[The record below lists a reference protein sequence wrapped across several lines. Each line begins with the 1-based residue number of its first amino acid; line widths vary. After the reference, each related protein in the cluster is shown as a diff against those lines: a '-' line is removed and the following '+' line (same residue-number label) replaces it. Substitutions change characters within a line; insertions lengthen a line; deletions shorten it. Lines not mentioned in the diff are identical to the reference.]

1 MLFISN
7 KYVKISVF
15 YCLIKFYVIDLKL
28 EVFMI
33 KDNNRIQESKRIIK
47 EEKKKIKREKK
58 ILRKKKLNKF
68 KKTKIG
74 KFIYTLS
81 DDRNS
86 YSFSE
91 LFIITIISLLVGAF
105 SCFSIITIMSGGRNY
120 LKLSKEL
127 SKFYDSYDILVENYN
142 GNVDKKELVDAAISG
157 MVSSVGDQY
166 TSYVDTEGTNSFNQ
180 LVDGKYNG
188 IGCLIQETEDK
199 KIKVMQVYENTS
211 AYKAGIKVGD
221 IIKKVDDKDSSI
233 GSTELANYIK
243 SSKNKSYSVTV
254 LRDDKEIKFTLS
266 KNEVEI
272 PVVTSKIFDKG
283 DKKIGYISISI
294 FSSVSAKQFKSNL
307 EKIEKEGIDSLII
320 DVRDNNGGYLSSVT
334 DITSYLLPRGKII
347 YQVQK
352 SNSKIKATKDKTIAK
367 REYPI
372 AVLVNENSAS
382 ASEILAGAIKESYNG
397 YVVGMKTYGKG
408 TVQQVSE
415 LSDGSMIKYTIENWL
430 TPNGNWINEKG
441 IDPTDEVE
449 LSDDYYKNP
458 NEENDNQLQK
468 ALSLLS

>member
-1 MLFISN
+1 MS
-7 KYVKISVF
+7 
-15 YCLIKFYVIDLKL
+15 
-28 EVFMI
+28 

-105 SCFSIITIMSGGRNY
+105 SCFSIMTIMSGGRNY

-142 GNVDKKELVDAAISG
+142 GNVDKKELVDAAING

-352 SNSKIKATKDKTIAK
+352 SNSKIKTTKDKTIAK

>member
-1 MLFISN
+1 
-7 KYVKISVF
+7 
-15 YCLIKFYVIDLKL
+15 
-28 EVFMI
+28 MI

-142 GNVDKKELVDAAISG
+142 GNVDKKELVDAAING

-254 LRDDKEIKFTLS
+254 LRDDKEIKFTLY

-283 DKKIGYISISI
+283 DKKMPT
-294 FSSVSAKQFKSNL
+294 L
-307 EKIEKEGIDSLII
+307 ELHI
-320 DVRDNNGGYLSSVT
+320 
-334 DITSYLLPRGKII
+334 
-347 YQVQK
+347 
-352 SNSKIKATKDKTIAK
+352 
-367 REYPI
+367 
-372 AVLVNENSAS
+372 
-382 ASEILAGAIKESYNG
+382 
-397 YVVGMKTYGKG
+397 
-408 TVQQVSE
+408 
-415 LSDGSMIKYTIENWL
+415 
-430 TPNGNWINEKG
+430 
-441 IDPTDEVE
+441 
-449 LSDDYYKNP
+449 
-458 NEENDNQLQK
+458 
-468 ALSLLS
+468 

>member
-142 GNVDKKELVDAAISG
+142 GNVDKKELVDAAING

-254 LRDDKEIKFTLS
+254 LRDDKEIKFTLY

-334 DITSYLLPRGKII
+334 DITSYLLPRGKIV

>member
-1 MLFISN
+1 MS
-7 KYVKISVF
+7 
-15 YCLIKFYVIDLKL
+15 
-28 EVFMI
+28 

-58 ILRKKKLNKF
+58 ILRKKKINKF

-142 GNVDKKELVDAAISG
+142 GNVDKKELVDAAING

>member
-1 MLFISN
+1 
-7 KYVKISVF
+7 
-15 YCLIKFYVIDLKL
+15 
-28 EVFMI
+28 MI

-142 GNVDKKELVDAAISG
+142 GNVDKKELVDAAING

-211 AYKAGIKVGD
+211 AYKSGIKVGD

>member
-1 MLFISN
+1 
-7 KYVKISVF
+7 
-15 YCLIKFYVIDLKL
+15 
-28 EVFMI
+28 MI

-142 GNVDKKELVDAAISG
+142 GNVDKKELVDAAING

-254 LRDDKEIKFTLS
+254 LREDKEIKFTLY

>member
-28 EVFMI
+28 EVFMS

-142 GNVDKKELVDAAISG
+142 GNVDKKELVDAAING

-408 TVQQVSE
+408 TVQQVFE